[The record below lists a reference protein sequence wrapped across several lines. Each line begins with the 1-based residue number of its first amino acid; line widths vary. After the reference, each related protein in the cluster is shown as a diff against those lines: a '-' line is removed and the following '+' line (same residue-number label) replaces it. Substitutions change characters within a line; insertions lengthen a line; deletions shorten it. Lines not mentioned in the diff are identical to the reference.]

1 MFTTTVY
8 FGANIPDAGEVNAP
22 MFSSFLKDTIQQHLN
37 AFTLTEGFGCWN
49 GEYEKVRI
57 LTVIS
62 EELLDEVLHIA
73 EEYKKQF
80 RQESVLVNVVENH
93 AFCSV

>member
-8 FGANIPDAGEVNAP
+8 FGANIPDAGEVNAA
-22 MFSSFLKDTIQQHLN
+22 MFSGFLKEVIQQHLTG
-37 AFTLTEGFGCWN
+37 FTLTEGYGCWN

-62 EELLDEVLHIA
+62 EELSDEVLTIA
-73 EEYKKQF
+73 DAYKKQF
-80 RQESVLVNVVENH
+80 RQECVMVNVVENH
-93 AFCSV
+93 AFCLV

>member
-8 FGANIPDAGEVNAP
+8 FGATIPDAGEVNAP
-22 MFSSFLKDTIQQHLN
+22 MYSSFLKEVIQQHLN

-62 EELLDEVLHIA
+62 DEMLDEVLTIA

-93 AFCSV
+93 AFALV

>member
-8 FGANIPDAGEVNAP
+8 FGATIPDAGEVNAP
-22 MFSSFLKDTIQQHLN
+22 MFTEFLKSTVHKLLDS
-37 AFTLTEGFGCWN
+37 FTLTEGYGCWN

-57 LTVIS
+57 LTIIS
-62 EELLDEVLHIA
+62 EDMLDEVLIIA
-73 EEYKKQF
+73 DEYKKQF

-93 AFCSV
+93 AFALV

>member
-8 FGANIPDAGEVNAP
+8 LGANIPDAGEVNAA
-22 MFSSFLKDTIQQHLN
+22 MFSGFLKETIQQHLTG
-37 AFTLTEGFGCWN
+37 FTLTEGYGCWN

-62 EELLDEVLHIA
+62 DEMLDEVLTIA

-93 AFCSV
+93 AFALV